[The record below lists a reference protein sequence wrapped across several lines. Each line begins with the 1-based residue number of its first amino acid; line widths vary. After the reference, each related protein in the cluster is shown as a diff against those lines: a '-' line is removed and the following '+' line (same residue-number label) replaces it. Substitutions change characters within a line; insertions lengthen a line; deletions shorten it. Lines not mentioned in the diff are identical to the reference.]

1 MKKVVL
7 IYFVI
12 ALLFVAGFW
21 THTSFLPDVL
31 FYSKKY
37 FIFLLVLTFG
47 CLGVIPYL
55 LRRFLK
61 NHSTKELVFSLLP
74 TLVLVL
80 LIYAIGNLYYYSQQ
94 EHLFDPFLQVPPSV
108 YHFET
113 PKDTNSIRVLCLGGS
128 TTRFVHADSLDRYP
142 SILQQFFNDKKTTKK
157 YEVLNAGMDW
167 YTSKHSLIN
176 YAAYCRKF
184 DADVVV
190 VMHAINDLY
199 RSFSPPD
206 FSVGKYEN
214 DYSHF
219 YGPSIYGA
227 KPQSFSQMIYKN
239 FRKIWFGKNVAPRDF
254 EINEFVSKGDFESY
268 LAQLVELI
276 QQDGAKPIIVSQG
289 HLYQK
294 EMKPEAQN
302 ALWMS
307 RTFCEKNNT
316 FPNNGSLANAMDA
329 YNLTTKNVAE
339 KYQIQFVDAD
349 KMLPKDLDHFI
360 DDVHY
365 TTKGSAKLA
374 RMIGEEICKTTFEVV
389 PRPTILLNR

>member
-21 THTSFLPDVL
+21 THTSFLPDIL

-37 FIFLLVLTFG
+37 FVFLVVLTVG
-47 CLGVIPYL
+47 VLGVIPYFL
-55 LRRFLK
+55 NRFLK
-61 NHSTKELVFSLLP
+61 KHTTKELIFSLLP
-74 TLVLVL
+74 TLFLAI
-80 LIYAIGNLYYYSQQ
+80 LIYTVGNIYYYSNQ

-108 YHFET
+108 YHYET
-113 PKDTNSIRVLCLGGS
+113 PRDTNVIRVLCLGGS
-128 TTRFVHADSLDRYP
+128 TTRFVHADSMDRYP
-142 SILQQFFNDKKTTKK
+142 SILQQFFKDKKTGKQYK
-157 YEVLNAGMDW
+157 VLNAGMDW
-167 YTSKHSLIN
+167 YTTKHSLIN
-176 YAAYCRKF
+176 YTAYCRKF

-239 FRKIWFGKNVAPRDF
+239 FRKVWFGKNVKSRDF
-254 EINEFVSKGDFESY
+254 EIEEFVSQNDFENY
-268 LAQLVELI
+268 LSQLVELI
-276 QQDGAKPIIVSQG
+276 QQDGATPILVSQG
-289 HLYQK
+289 HLYQNK
-294 EMKPEAQN
+294 MTPEAQN

-316 FPNNGSLANAMDA
+316 FPNNGSLAKAMDQ
-329 YNLTTKNVAE
+329 YNLMTKKVTE
-339 KYQIQFVDAD
+339 KYQVQFVEAD
-349 KMLPKDLDHFI
+349 KMLPKDLEHFI

-365 TTKGSAKLA
+365 TTEGSTKLA
-374 RMIGEEICKTTFEVV
+374 RMIGEV
-389 PRPTILLNR
+389 ILK